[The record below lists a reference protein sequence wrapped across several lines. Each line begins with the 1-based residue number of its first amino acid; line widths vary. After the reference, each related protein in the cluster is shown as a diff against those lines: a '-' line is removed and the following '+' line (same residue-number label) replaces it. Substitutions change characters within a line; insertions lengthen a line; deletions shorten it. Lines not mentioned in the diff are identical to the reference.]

1 MVAVGHSFAARGG
14 MEVFDRVRPG
24 GVIQV
29 GDHAGGLGVRHK
41 RDLRPAAVR
50 ADQSQAGGQTTK
62 RPAPDRGSGGS
73 CRGGGEGASAGA
85 VAEGVVDAFD

>member
-1 MVAVGHSFAARGG
+1 MGTAVVAVGHSFAARGG

-50 ADQSQAGGQTTK
+50 ADQPQA
-62 RPAPDRGSGGS
+62 RGSDNKS
-73 CRGGGEGASAGA
+73 TCARSVLRVAHA
-85 VAEGVVDAFD
+85 VVVRARRQVPSRRA

>member
-1 MVAVGHSFAARGG
+1 MGTAVVAVGHSFAARGG

-50 ADQSQAGGQTTK
+50 ADQPQAGGQTTN
-62 RPAPDRGSGGS
+62 RPALGPFFGWLMLQRG
-73 CRGGGEGASAGA
+73 
-85 VAEGVVDAFD
+85 